1 MKDREPPWTRDRRL
15 ETRIEA
21 ETDSA
26 YGYNP
31 YSRPFELHLRYGVI
45 NLDKHRG
52 PSSHELAATVRKII
66 GLNHVGHGGTLVPDG
81 EIPPS
86 PACFL

>member
-1 MKDREPPWTRDRRL
+1 MKDSEPPWTRIRKL
-15 ETRIEA
+15 ETRIRA
-21 ETDSA
+21 DTDYS

-31 YSRPFELHLRYGVI
+31 SSRPLEIHLRYGVI

-52 PSSHELAATVRKII
+52 PSSHELAATVRKMI
-66 GLNHVGHGGTLVPDG
+66 GLKNVGHGGTLVSDG

-86 PACFL
+86 PVYFH